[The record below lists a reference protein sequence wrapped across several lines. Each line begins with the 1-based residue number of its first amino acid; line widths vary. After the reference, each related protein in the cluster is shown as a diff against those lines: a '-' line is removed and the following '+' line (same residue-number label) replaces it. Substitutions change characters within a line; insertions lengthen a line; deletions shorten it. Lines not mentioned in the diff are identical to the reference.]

1 MIVVVD
7 YGVGN
12 LGSIVNMF
20 KKVGVKAIASSDPA
34 AIRTAEKL
42 ILPGVG
48 AFDAAMRKF
57 RETGLVPVVGE
68 LVMEKKIP
76 VLGLC
81 VGLQLMTKGS
91 EEGQETGLGWF
102 DAETV
107 RFKFDAEHAHL
118 KIPHMGWNSVQ
129 VRRDHPLVADWDPES
144 RFYFVHSY
152 HVVAKDMDAVLAET
166 EYGVTIHSVL
176 GRGNIM
182 GTQFHP
188 EKSHKYGMR
197 LLKNFAENVQ

>member
-20 KKVGVKAIASSDPA
+20 KKVGVKAVASSDA
-34 AIRTAEKL
+34 VTIRDAEKI

-48 AFDAAMRKF
+48 AFDTAMRKF
-57 RETGLVPVVGE
+57 HDTGLVPLIGE
-68 LVMEKKIP
+68 LVLEKKVP

-91 EEGQETGLGWF
+91 EEGQLAGLGWF

-107 RFKFDAEHAHL
+107 RFRFSAENAHL
-118 KIPHMGWNSVQ
+118 KIPHMGWNTAQ
-129 VRRDHPLVADWDPES
+129 IRLQHPLVADWDEES

-166 EYGVTIHSVL
+166 EYGVTIHSIL

-182 GTQFHP
+182 GVQFHP
-188 EKSHKYGMR
+188 EKSHRYGMR
-197 LLKNFAENVQ
+197 LLKNFAENIK

>member
-1 MIVVVD
+1 MIIVVD

-20 KKVGVKAIASSDPA
+20 KKVGVKAVASSDPA
-34 AIRTAEKL
+34 VIESAEKL

-48 AFDAAMRKF
+48 AFDAAMRKLN
-57 RETGLVPVVGE
+57 ETGLVPLLNH
-68 LVMEKKIP
+68 LVNEMKIP

-91 EEGQETGLGWF
+91 EEGQLAGLGWF
-102 DAETV
+102 DAETI
-107 RFKFDAEHAHL
+107 RFKFEGENAHL
-118 KIPHMGWNSVQ
+118 KIPHMGWNTVQ
-129 VRRDHPLVADWDPES
+129 VCREHPLVADWDVES

-152 HVVAKDMDAVLAET
+152 HVVAKELDAVLAET
-166 EYGVTIHSVL
+166 DYGVTIHSLL

-182 GTQFHP
+182 GAQFHP
-188 EKSHKYGMR
+188 EKSHRYGMR
-197 LLKNFAENVQ
+197 LLKNYAENVK

>member
-20 KKVGVKAIASSDPA
+20 KKVGVKAVASSDPTV
-34 AIRTAEKL
+34 IESAEKL

-68 LVMEKKIP
+68 LVLEKKIP

-91 EEGQETGLGWF
+91 EEGQEAGLGWF

-107 RFKFDAEHAHL
+107 RFKFDAEHAPL

-129 VRRDHPLVADWDPES
+129 VRREHPLVADWDPES

-152 HVVAKDMDAVLAET
+152 HVVAKETDAVLAET
-166 EYGVTIHSVL
+166 EYGVQIHSIL

-188 EKSHKYGMR
+188 EKAT
-197 LLKNFAENVQ
+197 NTECAC

>member
-20 KKVGVKAIASSDPA
+20 KKVGAKAVASSDPA
-34 AIRTAEKL
+34 VIRDAEKL

-57 RETGLVPVVGE
+57 HEKGLVPVVGE
-68 LVMEKKIP
+68 LVLEKKIP

-91 EEGQETGLGWF
+91 EEGQLAGLGWF
-102 DAETV
+102 DAETI

-118 KIPHMGWNSVQ
+118 KVPHMGWNEAH
-129 VRRDHPLVADWDPES
+129 VRREHPLVANWDAES
-144 RFYFVHSY
+144 RFYFVHSF

-166 EYGVTIHSVL
+166 DYGVTIHSIL

-188 EKSHKYGMR
+188 EKSHRYGMR
-197 LLKNFAENVQ
+197 LLKNFAENIK

>member
-20 KKVGVKAIASSDPA
+20 KKVGAKAVASSDPA
-34 AIRTAEKL
+34 VIRDAEKL

-57 RETGLVPVVGE
+57 HETGLVPVVGE
-68 LVMEKKIP
+68 LVLEKKIP

-91 EEGQETGLGWF
+91 EEGREAGLGWF
-102 DAETV
+102 DAETI
-107 RFKFDAEHAHL
+107 RFKFEAEHSHL
-118 KIPHMGWNSVQ
+118 KVPHMGWNEAIVC
-129 VRRDHPLVADWDPES
+129 REHPLVADWDAES

-152 HVVAKDMDAVLAET
+152 QVVAKEMDAVLAET
-166 EYGVTIHSVL
+166 EYGVTIHSIL

-188 EKSHKYGMR
+188 EKSHRFGMR
-197 LLKNFAENVQ
+197 LLKNFAENIR

>member
-12 LGSIVNMF
+12 IGSIVNMF
-20 KKVGVKAIASSDPA
+20 KKVGAKAIASSDPMV
-34 AIRTAEKL
+34 IRDAEKL

-57 RETGLVPVVGE
+57 HETGLVPVVGE
-68 LVMEKKIP
+68 MVLEKKTP

-91 EEGQETGLGWF
+91 EEGQLAGLGWF
-102 DAETV
+102 DAETI
-107 RFKFDAEHAHL
+107 RFKFEADYAHL
-118 KIPHMGWNSVQ
+118 KVPHMGWNTVQ
-129 VRRDHPLVADWDPES
+129 VRRNHPLVAEWDPES

-152 HVVAKDMDAVLAET
+152 HVAAKETDAVLAET
-166 EYGVTIHSVL
+166 EYGVNIHSIL
-176 GRGNIM
+176 GRDNIM

-188 EKSHKYGMR
+188 EKSHRFGMR
-197 LLKNFAENVQ
+197 LLKNFAENIK

>member
-20 KKVGVKAIASSDPA
+20 KKVGAKVVASSDPVV
-34 AIRTAEKL
+34 IKDAEKL

-57 RETGLVPVVGE
+57 HETGLVPVVGE
-68 LVMEKKIP
+68 LVLEKKIP

-91 EEGQETGLGWF
+91 EEGREAGLGWF
-102 DAETV
+102 DAETI
-107 RFKFDAEHAHL
+107 RFKFDGENAHL
-118 KIPHMGWNSVQ
+118 KVPHMGWNEAHV
-129 VRRDHPLVADWDPES
+129 VREHPLVAGWDTES

-152 HVVAKDMDAVLAET
+152 HVVAKETDAVLAET
-166 EYGVTIHSVL
+166 EYGVNIHSIL

-188 EKSHKYGMR
+188 EKSHRFGMR
-197 LLKNFAENVQ
+197 LLKNFAENIR

>member
-20 KKVGVKAIASSDPA
+20 KKVGAKAVASSDHSV
-34 AIRTAEKL
+34 IRSAEKL

-57 RETGLVPVVGE
+57 HETGLVPVVGE
-68 LVMEKKIP
+68 LVLENKIP

-81 VGLQLMTKGS
+81 VGLQLMTNGS
-91 EEGQETGLGWF
+91 EEGQLAGLGWF
-102 DAETV
+102 DADTV
-107 RFKFDAEHAHL
+107 RFKFDEEHAHL
-118 KIPHMGWNSVQ
+118 KVPHMGWNSVQ
-129 VRRDHPLVADWDPES
+129 VRRQHPLVADWDEES
-144 RFYFVHSY
+144 RFYFVHSF
-152 HVVAKDMDAVLAET
+152 HVVAKEMDAVLAET
-166 EYGVTIHSVL
+166 EYGVIIHSVL

-188 EKSHKYGMR
+188 EKSHRFGMR
-197 LLKNFAENVQ
+197 LLKNFAENIQ

>member
-20 KKVGVKAIASSDPA
+20 KKVGVKALASSDPA
-34 AIRTAEKL
+34 VIQDAEKL

-48 AFDAAMRKF
+48 AFDAAIRKF
-57 RETGLVPVVGE
+57 HETGLVPVVGQ
-68 LVMEKKIP
+68 LVLEKKIP

-91 EEGQETGLGWF
+91 EEGQLAGLGWF
-102 DAETV
+102 DAETI
-107 RFKFDAEHAHL
+107 RFKFDDTHAHF
-118 KIPHMGWNSVQ
+118 KVPHMGWNTVQ
-129 VRRDHPLVADWDPES
+129 VRREHPLVADWDGES
-144 RFYFVHSY
+144 RFYFIHSY
-152 HVVAKDMDAVLAET
+152 HVVAKEMDSVLAET
-166 EYGVTIHSVL
+166 EYGVIIHSIL

-182 GTQFHP
+182 GVQFHP
-188 EKSHKYGMR
+188 EKSHRYGMR
-197 LLKNFAENVQ
+197 LLKNFAENVR

>member
-20 KKVGVKAIASSDPA
+20 KKVGAKAVASSDPA
-34 AIRTAEKL
+34 LIEDAEKL

-57 RETGLVPVVGE
+57 HETGLVPIVGE
-68 LVMEKKIP
+68 LVLEKKIP

-91 EEGQETGLGWF
+91 EEGQLPGLGWF
-102 DAETV
+102 DAETI
-107 RFKFDAEHAHL
+107 RFKFDVQHAHL
-118 KIPHMGWNSVQ
+118 KVPHMGWNEARVC
-129 VRRDHPLVADWDPES
+129 REHPLVADWDPES

-152 HVVAKDMDAVLAET
+152 HVVSGEKDAILAET
-166 EYGVTIHSVL
+166 DYGVTIHSIL
-176 GRGNIM
+176 GRENIM
-182 GTQFHP
+182 GVQFHP
-188 EKSHKYGMR
+188 EKSHRYGMR
-197 LLKNFAENVQ
+197 VLKNFAESIQ

>member
-20 KKVGVKAIASSDPA
+20 KKVGHKAVASSDPSVL
-34 AIRTAEKL
+34 RNAEKL

-48 AFDAAMRKF
+48 AFDAAMRKLN
-57 RETGLVPVVGE
+57 ETGLVPILDE
-68 LVMEKKIP
+68 LVNGKKVP

-91 EEGQETGLGWF
+91 EEGQLAGLGWF
-102 DAETV
+102 DADTI
-107 RFKFDAEHAHL
+107 RFKFEGGNARL
-118 KIPHMGWNSVQ
+118 KIPHMGWNEVK
-129 VRRDHPLVADWDPES
+129 VCREHPLVAGWDPES

-152 HVVAKDMDAVLAET
+152 HVVAKETDAVLAET
-166 EYGVTIHSVL
+166 DYGVTIHSLL
-176 GRGNIM
+176 GRSNIM
-182 GTQFHP
+182 GAQFHP

-197 LLKNFAENVQ
+197 LLKNFAENVK

>member
-20 KKVGVKAIASSDPA
+20 KKVGIKAVASSDPA
-34 AIRTAEKL
+34 LIESAEKL

-57 RETGLVPVVGE
+57 QETGLVPVVGH
-68 LVMEKKIP
+68 LVKEKKIP

-81 VGLQLMTKGS
+81 VGLQLMTKSS
-91 EEGQETGLGWF
+91 EEGQLPGLGWF
-102 DAETV
+102 DAETI
-107 RFKFDAEHAHL
+107 RFTFDSEHAHL
-118 KIPHMGWNSVQ
+118 KIPHMGWNTAHIC
-129 VRRDHPLVADWDPES
+129 REHPLVVDWDEEA

-152 HVVAKDMDAVLAET
+152 HVVAKDKGDVLAET
-166 EYGVTIHSVL
+166 EYGVIIHSIL
-176 GRGNIM
+176 GRDNIM

-188 EKSHKYGMR
+188 EKSHKFGMR
-197 LLKNFAENVQ
+197 LLKNFAENVR

>member
-20 KKVGVKAIASSDPA
+20 KKVGAKATASSDPA
-34 AIRTAEKL
+34 VIKAAEKL

-57 RETGLVPVVGE
+57 HETGLIPVVGE
-68 LVMEKKIP
+68 LVLENKIP

-91 EEGQETGLGWF
+91 EEGQLAGLGWF
-102 DAETV
+102 DAETI

-118 KIPHMGWNSVQ
+118 KVPHMGWNEALVC
-129 VRRDHPLVADWDPES
+129 REHPLVADWDVES

-152 HVVAKDMDAVLAET
+152 HVVAKDMDAVLAKT
-166 EYGVTIHSVL
+166 EYGVTIHSIL

-188 EKSHKYGMR
+188 EKSHRYGLR
-197 LLKNFAENVQ
+197 LLKNFAENIQ

>member
-20 KKVGVKAIASSDPA
+20 KKVGHKAVSSADPA
-34 AIRTAEKL
+34 VIESAEKL

-48 AFDAAMRKF
+48 AFDAAMRKLN
-57 RETGLVPVVGE
+57 ETGLLPVLDR
-68 LVMEKKIP
+68 LVNVKKVP

-91 EEGQETGLGWF
+91 EEGQLAGLGWF

-107 RFKFDAEHAHL
+107 RFKFEGEHSHL
-118 KIPHMGWNSVQ
+118 KIPHMGWNTVE
-129 VRRDHPLVADWDPES
+129 VRRAHPLVADWDEES

-152 HVVAKDMDAVLAET
+152 HVVAKEMDAVLAET
-166 EYGVTIHSVL
+166 DYGVTIHSLL

-182 GTQFHP
+182 GAQFHP

-197 LLKNFAENVQ
+197 LLKNYAENVT

>member
-20 KKVGVKAIASSDPA
+20 KKVGEKVVASSEPEVL
-34 AIRTAEKL
+34 RNAEKL

-57 RETGLVPVVGE
+57 HETGLVPVVGE
-68 LVMEKKIP
+68 LVLEKKIP

-91 EEGQETGLGWF
+91 EEGKLEGLGWF
-102 DAETV
+102 DAETI
-107 RFKFDAEHAHL
+107 RFKFDAANTHL
-118 KIPHMGWNSVQ
+118 KVPHMGWNTAEVC
-129 VRRDHPLVADWDPES
+129 REHPLVAEWDPES

-152 HVVAKDMDAVLAET
+152 HVVAAELDAVLAET
-166 EYGVTIHSVL
+166 DYGVKIHSIL

-188 EKSHKYGMR
+188 EKSHRFGMR
-197 LLKNFAENVQ
+197 LLKNFAENIR

>member
-1 MIVVVD
+1 MIVIVD

-20 KKVGVKAIASSDPA
+20 KKVGVKAAASSDPVV
-34 AIRTAEKL
+34 IEQAEKL

-48 AFDAAMRKF
+48 AFDAGMSKLN
-57 RETGLVPVVGE
+57 ETGIVP
-68 LVMEKKIP
+68 LLKHRVMDKKIP

-81 VGLQLMTKGS
+81 VGLQLMTNGS
-91 EEGQETGLGWF
+91 EEGQLPGLGWF
-102 DAETV
+102 DAETI
-107 RFKFDAEHAHL
+107 RFKFEGENARL
-118 KIPHMGWNSVQ
+118 KIPHMGWNTVE
-129 VRRDHPLVADWDPES
+129 VRREHPLVSNLEEGS

-152 HVVAKDMDAVLAET
+152 HVVSRDPEAVLAET
-166 EYGVTIHSVL
+166 EYGVIIHSIL

-182 GTQFHP
+182 GAQFHP

-197 LLKNFAENVQ
+197 LLKNFAEHVK

>member
-20 KKVGVKAIASSDPA
+20 KKVGIKAVASSDA
-34 AIRTAEKL
+34 AVIRTAEKL

-57 RETGLVPVVGE
+57 HDTGLVPLVGE
-68 LVMEKKIP
+68 MVLEKKIP

-91 EEGQETGLGWF
+91 EEGQLAGLGWF
-102 DAETV
+102 DAETI
-107 RFKFDAEHAHL
+107 RFKFDVENAHL
-118 KIPHMGWNSVQ
+118 KVPHMGWNTAQ
-129 VRRDHPLVADWDPES
+129 VCRQHPLVANWDEDS

-166 EYGVTIHSVL
+166 EYGVTIHSIL
-176 GRGNIM
+176 GRDNIM
-182 GTQFHP
+182 GVQFHP
-188 EKSHKYGMR
+188 EKSHRYGMR
-197 LLKNFAENVQ
+197 LLKNFAENIK

>member
-20 KKVGVKAIASSDPA
+20 KKIGVKAIASSDPKVVES
-34 AIRTAEKL
+34 AEKI

-57 RETGLVPVVGE
+57 KEAGLEALVGH
-68 LVMEKKIP
+68 LVLEKKIP

-91 EEGQETGLGWF
+91 EEGQLAGLGWF
-102 DAETV
+102 DAETI
-107 RFKFDAEHAHL
+107 RFKFETEHANL
-118 KIPHMGWNSVQ
+118 KVPHMGWNTAQ
-129 VRRDHPLVADWDPES
+129 VCREHPLVADWDEES
-144 RFYFVHSY
+144 RFYFVHSF
-152 HVVAKDMDAVLAET
+152 HVVAKDMDAVLAKT
-166 EYGVTIHSVL
+166 EYGVTIHSIL
-176 GRGNIM
+176 GRENIM
-182 GTQFHP
+182 GVQFHP
-188 EKSHKYGMR
+188 EKSHRFGMR
-197 LLKNFAENVQ
+197 LLKNFAENIK

>member
-20 KKVGVKAIASSDPA
+20 KKVGAKAVASSDPA
-34 AIRTAEKL
+34 LIQAAEKL

-57 RETGLVPVVGE
+57 HETGLVPVVGQ
-68 LVMEKKIP
+68 LVLEKKVP

-91 EEGQETGLGWF
+91 EEGQVPGLGWF
-102 DAETV
+102 DAETI
-107 RFKFDAEHAHL
+107 RFKFDAHYAHL
-118 KIPHMGWNSVQ
+118 KVPHMGWNEAHIC
-129 VRRDHPLVADWDPES
+129 REHPLVADWDPES

-152 HVVAKDMDAVLAET
+152 HVVSKDKDAVLAET
-166 EYGVTIHSVL
+166 EYGVTIHSIL

-182 GTQFHP
+182 GVQFHP
-188 EKSHKYGMR
+188 EKSHRYGMR
-197 LLKNFAENVQ
+197 LLKNFAENIQ